1 MLPPSPPG
9 KQKKVCF
16 RFPLFISPLSICWIN
31 HFTPVINKR
40 TNGWMSLPSDYW
52 FTNRRDVYFLR
63 ENYTEHFNYV
73 DFLFFV
79 LLFCLF
85 GSSLSP
91 AFLDCF
97 VFFASRGRFPLRLY
111 WSPPNATPQTPHT
124 GAIKHW
130 SLEKTTHKHTHTH
143 KHLCYYTSRARSLPL
158 VQTSSTEML
167 STPQVLLGVLHLSEL
182 SKVFK
187 PLWYATINTDHHE
200 FLIHNK
206 NTPFIFYIIWT
217 FWCTVFM

>member
-1 MLPPSPPG
+1 MLTFCFLFFCFVYLVSPSLPPS
-9 KQKKVCF
+9 
-16 RFPLFISPLSICWIN
+16 WI
-31 HFTPVINKR
+31 
-40 TNGWMSLPSDYW
+40 
-52 FTNRRDVYFLR
+52 
-63 ENYTEHFNYV
+63 
-73 DFLFFV
+73 V
-79 LLFCLF
+79 LC
-85 GSSLSP
+85 
-91 AFLDCF
+91 
-97 VFFASRGRFPLRLY
+97 FFARRGRFPLRLY

-187 PLWYATINTDHHE
+187 PLWYETTNTDHHE
-200 FLIHNK
+200 FLIHKEHTIYILYYLNLLMYSIYVTCFLLLLVINLEFK
-206 NTPFIFYIIWT
+206 PLSVSLFGWLTASRTLRFYASWRFISLSTEFIFP
-217 FWCTVFM
+217 FHD

>member
-1 MLPPSPPG
+1 MLTFF
-9 KQKKVCF
+9 C
-16 RFPLFISPLSICWIN
+16 
-31 HFTPVINKR
+31 
-40 TNGWMSLPSDYW
+40 
-52 FTNRRDVYFLR
+52 
-63 ENYTEHFNYV
+63 
-73 DFLFFV
+73 FFV

-97 VFFASRGRFPLRLY
+97 VFFARRGRFPLRLY

-143 KHLCYYTSRARSLPL
+143 KHLCYYTSRARSLLL